1 MGNNGLQPAYVLHNR
16 RYRESSLIVEFLTRD
31 HGRVAALAKGVL
43 GGKRPRQ
50 QLLQPFVPLLAA
62 WRGLG
67 ELPTLTTIEA
77 AGPLRLPRGNT
88 LYCGLY
94 VNELLLKLTQRGD
107 PYSELFPAYALCL
120 TELLQADNQN
130 RHLEPALRRFEVRLL
145 QELGLGMSLTHDQQG
160 RPLEPALQYRYDF
173 QSGPVVAG
181 VGEYTVRGSTL
192 IGLNTGEF
200 ANRQE
205 LLEARRLM
213 RHVLAHHLG
222 GQPLKSRE
230 LFRGSGGQGAAG

>member
-1 MGNNGLQPAYVLHNR
+1 MGDNALQPAYVLHSR

-50 QLLQPFVPLLAA
+50 QLLQPFVPLLVA

-67 ELPTLTTIEA
+67 DLSTLTAVEA
-77 AGPLRLPRGNT
+77 AGPLRFPQGNT

-94 VNELLLKLTQRGD
+94 VNELLLRLTQRGD

-120 TELLQADNQN
+120 AELLQADNRN
-130 RHLEPALRRFEVRLL
+130 SHLEPALRRFEVSLL
-145 QELGLGMSLTHDQQG
+145 QELGLGLSLTHDQQG

-173 QSGPVVAG
+173 QSGPVVAQA
-181 VGEYTVRGSTL
+181 GEHTVRGSTL
-192 IGLNTGEF
+192 IGLNAGEL
-200 ANRQE
+200 ADAQE

-213 RHVLAHHLG
+213 RRVLAHHLG
-222 GQPLKSRE
+222 GQALKSRE
-230 LFRGSGGQGAAG
+230 LFRGGRGKGATG